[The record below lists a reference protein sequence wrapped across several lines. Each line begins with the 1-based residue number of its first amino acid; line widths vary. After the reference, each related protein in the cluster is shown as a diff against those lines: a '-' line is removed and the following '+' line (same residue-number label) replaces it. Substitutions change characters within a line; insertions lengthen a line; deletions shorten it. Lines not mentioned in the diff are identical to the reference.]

1 MSTEALARVVAF
13 YESITSSDIARL
25 GELYAADAFFKDPFN
40 EVRGVPAIARIFEH
54 MFVQVDAPRFAVRE
68 TVAQGDAAF
77 LVWDFEFSF
86 RRPLPAGPR
95 RIRGCSH
102 LRFDAAGRVSMHRD
116 YWDAAEELY
125 EQLPVIGVP
134 MRWLRRR
141 AAVAQPPLDAPG
153 RLRSPA

>member
-1 MSTEALARVVAF
+1 VSTEALARVVAF
-13 YESITSSDIARL
+13 YESITSSDIPGLA
-25 GELYAADAFFKDPFN
+25 ELYAADAFFKDPFN

-125 EQLPVIGVP
+125 EQLPVIGIP

-141 AAVAQPPLDAPG
+141 GAVAQPPLDAPG

>member
-1 MSTEALARVVAF
+1 VSTEALARVVAF

-116 YWDAAEELY
+116 YWDAAEDLY